1 MDKHTREMLKDRMRH
16 EQEKGKVFSEF
27 LRTIKQKNEPWTDE
41 YENDNDGYFEDL
53 MDLWKEV
60 EVEV

>member
-16 EQEKGKVFSEF
+16 ERNNGKAFNEF
-27 LRTIKQKNEPWTDE
+27 LRTINPDNEPWTEE
-41 YENDNDGYFEDL
+41 YRGNNDGYFEDL